1 MLIYYGVME
10 HLAPWRERTPHK
22 QSSSFYNRHCSI
34 LLHHPKVP
42 RKVRL
47 PYPAGEQ
54 VGNLCPGGCT
64 NVTAD
69 SEVVAFSAQGLDRR
83 IAQDSTLNPRPKT
96 TQTLTQK
103 ESGSLAESGQRIS
116 SRMWCSRP
124 QPTRLA
130 TRRWPPSVRP
140 FGGDGAVTDRA
151 ARREPGC

>member
-54 VGNLCPGGCT
+54 VGNLCPGGCA

-69 SEVVAFSAQGLDRR
+69 SEVVAFSAQGLYRW

-96 TQTLTQK
+96 TQTLTHT
-103 ESGSLAESGQRIS
+103 ESGSLGRVGSKDLFTDVVFTATAYAAGYK
-116 SRMWCSRP
+116 
-124 QPTRLA
+124 TLA
-130 TRRWPPSVRP
+130 AVSAALRR
-140 FGGDGAVTDRA
+140 
-151 ARREPGC
+151 